1 MIRRFSPLLLVLCLA
16 PSVFAQD
23 RREARDRRAL
33 ERAASNGRQ
42 LQTEMTVRG
51 NVTAQ
56 AVLIPRVDAR
66 RIFGKEIANNYAV
79 IEVNVGNKSPDA
91 ALIVQGIFI
100 DYSRWALSGTPSL
113 PPNAVDGLLRDRA
126 EPFQAST
133 IPSQIASEE
142 YRVVRGQLLDAQMWT
157 WRNWTMRVLTFAGNL
172 AGAYAFSIKED
183 GIVRG
188 LNAFSGVVVPGVG
201 ELWPDATVD
210 QLNRISDF
218 GFQANKV
225 IPREGAEVIVCFFPI
240 DRFLT
245 PGFKDLF
252 LNSPA
257 LFFSPLQMLV
267 DPKLRKKADKLLRSI
282 NQNFKADELNQLLP
296 CYLHIANKIR
306 FRPNNEDEQNRDA
319 LLRQLNE
326 SADRTCF
333 DQFGLEQAAG
343 GRVALKKNGL
353 NVDSTALSSFQKFL
367 ALDFLSQM
375 SLNTVSVTVDGVMTV
390 DTTNIAARID
400 EVAFDRLADC
410 GNDRSLC
417 FWANTAANGG
427 VRTGSISGAY
437 ATGGTVAIA
446 EANDLGIT
454 ELTTLGEGSTDQKLR
469 FSFKLTKP
477 IPPDT
482 MLHFSINK
490 TQGGAPGTSLRTVS
504 SLTWDYRVGYT
515 PAPPTITAVTRDGN
529 TLTVTGTGFFD
540 VQPTYPLGAEL
551 RPPNGGA
558 AVKIPRE
565 SIRVNG
571 NQLVFDVPA
580 EAQTAGCWKVVVRLG
595 SLPSQPKEA
604 GCN

>member
-1 MIRRFSPLLLVLCLA
+1 MIRKFPPLVLVLLCLA
-16 PSVFAQD
+16 PSAFAQD
-23 RREARDRRAL
+23 RRGARDRRAL
-33 ERAASNGRQ
+33 DRAATNGRP
-42 LQTEMTVRG
+42 LQTEMTVHG

-66 RIFGKEIANNYAV
+66 RIFGSEIANNYAV
-79 IEVNVGNKSPDA
+79 IEVNVGNKSSDA
-91 ALIVQGIFI
+91 ALIIHGIFI
-100 DYSRWALSGTPSL
+100 DYSRWALSGTPNL
-113 PPNAVDGLLRDRA
+113 PPNAADGLLRGSA
-126 EPFQAST
+126 VPFQAST
-133 IPSQIASEE
+133 VPSQVASEE

-157 WRNWTMRVLTFAGNL
+157 KRNWTMRLLTFAGNL
-172 AGAYAFSIKED
+172 AGAYAFSLNEE
-183 GIVRG
+183 GIIRG
-188 LNAFSGVVVPGVG
+188 LNAFSGVAVPGFREV
-201 ELWPDATVD
+201 WPDSTVD

-218 GFQANKV
+218 GFQTNKV

-245 PGFKDLF
+245 PGFKKLF
-252 LNSPA
+252 LKSPA

-267 DPKLRKKADKLLRSI
+267 DKKLRKQADDILKNI
-282 NQNFKADELNQLLP
+282 NPSLSADTLNQLLP

-306 FRPNNEDEQNRDA
+306 FRSAAQEERNRDD
-319 LLRQLNE
+319 LLVQLNQG
-326 SADRTCF
+326 ADDTCF
-333 DQFGLEQAAG
+333 SAFGLRSAG
-343 GRVALKKNGL
+343 GKVSVSDQETFK
-353 NVDSTALSSFQKFL
+353 KFL
-367 ALDFLSQM
+367 AIDFISQM
-375 SLNTVSVTVDGVMTV
+375 SLNTVSVTIDGVMTV

-410 GNDRSLC
+410 GDDRSLC

-427 VRTGSISGAY
+427 VRTGSVSGAY

-446 EANDLGIT
+446 EANELGIT

-490 TQGGAPGTSLRTVS
+490 TQGGAPGTE
-504 SLTWDYRVGYT
+504 
-515 PAPPTITAVTRDGN
+515 VTRDGN

-551 RPPNGGA
+551 RPPGGGA
-558 AVKIPRE
+558 AVKIPRD

-604 GCN
+604 GCD